1 MNGIAAYKTNTIT
14 TQSRSRLIVMLYEGA
29 IKFLRLAIK
38 KLEEKDYAAKGYY
51 INKAQDII
59 NELNAV
65 LNVEAG
71 GELAANLRKLYMFMV
86 RHLGEANSKKDPN
99 MIKEVISLLEELLE
113 GWKAISD

>member
-1 MNGIAAYKTNTIT
+1 MNGIAAYKSSAVL

-38 KLEEKDYAAKGYY
+38 KLDEKDYAAKGYY

-71 GELAANLRKLYMFMV
+71 AELAGSLRKLYIFMV
-86 RHLGEANSKKDPN
+86 HHLAEANVKKDPA
-99 MIKEVISLLEELLE
+99 MIRDVIGLLEELLQ
-113 GWKAISD
+113 GWKVIAD

>member
-1 MNGIAAYKTNTIT
+1 VNGIAAYKTTAVV
-14 TQSRSRLIVMLYEGA
+14 TQSRSRLVVMLYEGA

-65 LNVEAG
+65 LNMESG
-71 GELAANLRKLYMFMV
+71 GELSMSLRKLYTFMT
-86 RHLGEANSKKDPN
+86 RHLSEANVKKDPN
-99 MIKEVISLLEELLE
+99 MIKEVIDMLEELLQ
-113 GWKAISD
+113 GWKSIAD

>member
-1 MNGIAAYKTNTIT
+1 VNGIAAYQTNTVI

-38 KLEEKDYAAKGYY
+38 KLEEKDYAGKGYY

-65 LNVEAG
+65 LNTEAG
-71 GELAANLRKLYMFMV
+71 GELAANLRKLYVFMV
-86 RHLGEANSKKDPN
+86 RHLAEANVKKDPN
-99 MIKEVISLLEELLE
+99 MIREVISLLEELLQ
-113 GWKAISD
+113 GWKSIAD